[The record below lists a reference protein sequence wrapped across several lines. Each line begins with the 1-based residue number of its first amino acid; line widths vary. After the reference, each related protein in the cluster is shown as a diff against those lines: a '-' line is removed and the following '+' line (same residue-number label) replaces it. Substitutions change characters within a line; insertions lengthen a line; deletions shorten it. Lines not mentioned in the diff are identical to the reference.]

1 MSTQIARCVDPVQD
15 LEEGT
20 EMFDT
25 ARDSYRPFESSDL
38 GTVYQ
43 ALIRSEVCC
52 EWCGLLNATLMSH
65 EESSQASH
73 LRR

>member
-1 MSTQIARCVDPVQD
+1 
-15 LEEGT
+15 
-20 EMFDT
+20 MFDT